1 MADTS
6 KELKPRT
13 ILRDL
18 PRKGQE
24 QPAELTEQ
32 EAEAVKGGLIS
43 VGDDGDPDEGPFLP

>member
-6 KELKPRT
+6 KEQKPKT

-18 PRKGQE
+18 PRKDE
-24 QPAELTEQ
+24 QPAELTEK

-43 VGDDGDPDEGPFLP
+43 TDPTDPDPDGPYLP